1 MDRIIRLGAPE
12 EIFARC
18 TEFELDGERFPMS
31 HLLIETLHLLIETLH
46 LLIETLKEETLT
58 RRSTSNSV
66 PMASACWPSP
76 ARR

>member
-31 HLLIETLHLLIETLH
+31 HLLIETL
-46 LLIETLKEETLT
+46 KEETLT